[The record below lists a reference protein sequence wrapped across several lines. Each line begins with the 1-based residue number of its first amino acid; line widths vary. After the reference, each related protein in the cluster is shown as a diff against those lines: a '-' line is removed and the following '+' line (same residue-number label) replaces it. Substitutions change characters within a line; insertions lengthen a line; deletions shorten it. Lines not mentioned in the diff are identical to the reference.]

1 MNRPSPSPSRG
12 PATARSSDQALS
24 ALGVDP
30 DSIGIYPR
38 EILAMFRR
46 RWRWMIAPIVLGLL
60 AAGIAV
66 ALRKPVYQ
74 SAATLLID
82 SPQIPTSLI
91 ASPLTDIAD
100 ERIAKIRQQ
109 IVSRDSLAGLIRSN
123 DLYPDKRTR
132 IDFPG
137 LLDVMRGDIGVD
149 LVGADQARGGGST
162 IAFTLSFKYPDA
174 LKARNVTEQLTRM
187 FLVEDKRF
195 RTEQATGTAS
205 FLESRSEE
213 LRRQLRDLEDKRRS
227 VEAHYAGALPSSVAL
242 SAQSSSALRAEVS
255 RTDAE
260 TQGLV
265 QQNGL
270 LAARQQELRQAP
282 PSGADGVRRAEDRL
296 AQLLAVHSDVFPDVV
311 AARAELERQKALQSH
326 LPPVGTNLI
335 ETEIA
340 AGRQRIGVLASRRAE
355 LVHTM
360 ADLDQRAAQAP
371 QAAYELNM
379 IEREY
384 DNIKRQYDSLREKQL
399 EAQVAA
405 NLQSEDKGERFTV
418 VDQPSLPLQPLGL
431 KPAILLALGIAGG
444 AAVGLCMILGFELLS
459 GTIHGA
465 DTLARTMQ
473 VPSFGV
479 VPLVTEESRF
489 SRLADKTLTRLRAY
503 LPGLSTEAN
512 R

>member
-1 MNRPSPSPSRG
+1 MNPPPASASRG
-12 PATARSSDQALS
+12 I
-24 ALGVDP
+24 DP
-30 DSIGIYPR
+30 DSVGIYPA

-46 RWRWMIAPIVLGLL
+46 RWRWMIPPVVLGLL
-60 AAGIAV
+60 AAGIAI
-66 ALRKPVYQ
+66 ALRQPVYQ

-82 SPQIPTSLI
+82 SPQIPTSLV

-109 IVSRDSLAGLIRSN
+109 IVSRDSLAGLIRGN
-123 DLYPDKRTR
+123 GLYPEQREAM
-132 IDFPG
+132 DFPG
-137 LLDVMRGDIGVD
+137 ILDMMRRDIGVD

-162 IAFTLSFKYPDA
+162 IAFTLSFKYPDP

-195 RTEQATGTAS
+195 RTEQATGTAA
-205 FLESRSEE
+205 FLENRSEE
-213 LRRQLRDLEDKRRS
+213 LRRQLRDLEDKRRE
-227 VEAHYAGALPSSVAL
+227 VEALYAGALPSSVAL
-242 SAQSSSALRAEVS
+242 SAQSSSALRAEIS

-260 TQGLV
+260 TQGIV

-270 LAARQQELRQAP
+270 LAARQQELQQPP
-282 PSGADGVRRAEDRL
+282 PSGADGLRRAEDRL
-296 AQLLAVHSDVFPDVV
+296 AQLLAVHSDVFPDVI
-311 AARAELERQKALQSH
+311 AARAEVERQKVLLSH
-326 LPPVGTNLI
+326 LPPPGSNVIG
-335 ETEIA
+335 TEIV
-340 AGRQRIGVLASRRAE
+340 AGRQRIDVLASRRSE
-355 LVHTM
+355 LIRTM

-431 KPAILLALGIAGG
+431 KPVMLLALGLAGG
-444 AAVGLCMILGFELLS
+444 AGFGLCMILAFELLS

-473 VPSFGV
+473 VPCFGV
-479 VPLVTEESRF
+479 VPRVAEETRLSQLARTLA
-489 SRLADKTLTRLRAY
+489 SRLESY
-503 LPGLSTEAN
+503 VPGLRGGT
-512 R
+512 RP